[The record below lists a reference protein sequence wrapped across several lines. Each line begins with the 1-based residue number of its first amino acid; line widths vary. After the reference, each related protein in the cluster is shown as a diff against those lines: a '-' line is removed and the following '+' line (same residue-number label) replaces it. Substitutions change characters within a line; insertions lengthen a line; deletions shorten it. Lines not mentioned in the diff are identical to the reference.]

1 MNMVNKT
8 ESFKRINFT
17 MVLYIF
23 VVASRGGSTSAAAD
37 ADWSTL
43 DWRMFSFRLC
53 S

>member
-1 MNMVNKT
+1 MVNQT
-8 ESFKRINFT
+8 EILMEIYFT
-17 MVLYIF
+17 VVSKIF
-23 VVASRGGSTSAAAD
+23 VVASRGGSTYAAAD